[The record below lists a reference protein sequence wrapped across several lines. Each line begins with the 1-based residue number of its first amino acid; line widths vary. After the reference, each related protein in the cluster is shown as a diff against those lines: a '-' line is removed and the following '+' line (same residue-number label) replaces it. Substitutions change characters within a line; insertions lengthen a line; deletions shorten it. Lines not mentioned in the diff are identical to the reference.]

1 MKKEELSELL
11 RRENVV
17 VTFIKKDGTERIM
30 NCTQNVESI
39 PYEFKSKTDEIQSQ
53 TSTNFANGNFVVWDL
68 DKAAWRMFN
77 HDRVTDVMVSI
88 KYYPKK

>member
-77 HDRVTDVMVSI
+77 NDRVTDVMVSI